1 MFKIHYYHK
10 KIKNACYRIL
20 PVQVSVSAHGDAQ
33 VVVAQEDLRSVF
45 GLSPS
50 RWPSNMHISLHI
62 LPLLSKSLLLFH
74 AALLHGVFLP
84 GHEALN
90 SPALSY
96 PQ

>member
-20 PVQVSVSAHGDAQ
+20 PVQVSVSAHGDTQ
-33 VVVAQEDLRSVF
+33 VVVAQEDLGCVF

-50 RWPSNMHISLHI
+50 RWPCNMHISLHI
-62 LPLLSKSLLLFH
+62 LPMLSKSLLLFP

-84 GHEALN
+84 GHQALN